1 MKKRQKQTTSSLIS
15 PASYLKR
22 KTSSFTLIELL
33 VVVAIIAILA
43 GMLMPA
49 LSSALRKG
57 KIIQCTSN
65 QKFIALALNMYAS
78 DNREFYPI
86 ANYRWHRLILLGGYL
101 GKTFKKEDQI
111 YDITKRGKTVLICP
125 EDSDPASASSG
136 APTDYRSYGL
146 NVSFT
151 AEKNKDT
158 GKYGYGSHYVPR
170 QLLRPGVNCGNP
182 DCSTGKIIQKGPQ
195 DIVLTADS
203 RSGSLMWWTSEKV
216 DHLNTTANNSSVGQ
230 IYPFHRI
237 GVPISFV
244 DGHVKFI
251 RYPFAYQKL
260 NFENS
265 LKF

>member
-101 GKTFKKEDQI
+101 GKTFKKEDQV

-125 EDSDPASASSG
+125 EDSNPVSASSG
-136 APTDYRSYGL
+136 AAATDYRSYGL
-146 NVSFT
+146 NDSI
-151 AEKNKDT
+151 AETPPDSQSYVHYIPRT
-158 GKYGYGSHYVPR
+158 YLAPSRACGRGSLCR
-170 QLLRPGVNCGNP
+170 EGG
-182 DCSTGKIIQKGPQ
+182 IIQKGPQ

-203 RSGSLMWWTSEKV
+203 RTGTIKWFTTEKV
-216 DHLNTTANNSSVGQ
+216 DHLNTTANNASVGQ

-244 DGHVKFI
+244 DGHVRFI
-251 RYPFAYQKL
+251 RYPFSYQKL